1 MATDKAEVEEAD
13 AADKADEGADRADA
27 ADKADEG
34 ADEADAAD
42 KADEGADESDAAD
55 TADEGETLLTE
66 VETPKWTP
74 AQREYINQKFRKR
87 LAPYVRRAKEAEE
100 KLAERE
106 EESSQTRT
114 MLDADT
120 RAALIQRG
128 IPPEMVN
135 ANEAAVLKEVGEL
148 ERARKWCRAHRRTG
162 YEGAPNERSMTPEEV
177 EEALDRL
184 DDELEQKSP
193 RAHAI
198 RERVN
203 DELMKRFRGD
213 GRKVPTSARTAL
225 PVPPRV
231 PERRGTSPV
240 RPVVERANGKGRF
253 ELQVKEGQDEGE
265 AMDEAVR
272 RVLNERE
279 N

>member
-1 MATDKAEVEEAD
+1 
-13 AADKADEGADRADA
+13 
-27 ADKADEG
+27 
-34 ADEADAAD
+34 
-42 KADEGADESDAAD
+42 
-55 TADEGETLLTE
+55 

-100 KLAERE
+100 KLAEQQ
-106 EESSQTRT
+106 EESSQTRA

-135 ANEAAVLKEVGEL
+135 ATEAAVLKEVGEL
-148 ERARKWCRAHRRTG
+148 ERARKWCRAHRRSG

-177 EEALDRL
+177 ESTLDRL
-184 DDELEQKSP
+184 DDELAQKAP
-193 RAHAI
+193 RAYAI
-198 RERVN
+198 RERVS
-203 DELMKRFRGD
+203 DDLMRRFRGEA
-213 GRKVPTSARTAL
+213 RKVSTPAKTAL

-231 PERRGTSPV
+231 PERRGTPPG
-240 RPVVERANGKGRF
+240 RPVVERASGKGRF

-279 N
+279 T